1 MQSLRQLSVLEEN
14 LWGGVTIFKFLQ
26 FFSLYRSTDYHAPPH
41 PPPPLHQKK
50 NAWSQVRLTIH
61 IVYFNKRSN
70 ASAMK
75 ESETGQNYFTDTQEF
90 MISKLLAYQGNQL
103 NFQTKRALLS

>member
-1 MQSLRQLSVLEEN
+1 M
-14 LWGGVTIFKFLQ
+14 
-26 FFSLYRSTDYHAPPH
+26 
-41 PPPPLHQKK
+41 
-50 NAWSQVRLTIH
+50 H

-70 ASAMK
+70 ASATK

-103 NFQTKRALLS
+103 NFQT